1 MTFTFTI
8 PSIDLLDYL
17 PDGMQPKDIE
27 VEVFATPG
35 RAEPDVGIMHDYV
48 SYDGFKIIDSND
60 QAYEPAVEEYM
71 DNSGQDLVERW
82 MADYEDY
89 L

>member
-17 PDGMQPKDIE
+17 PDGMQPSDIE

-35 RAEPDVGIMHDYV
+35 RAEPDVGIMRDYV

-71 DNSGQDLVERW
+71 NNSGQDLVERW
-82 MADYEDY
+82 MAKYENY

>member
-1 MTFTFTI
+1 M
-8 PSIDLLDYL
+8 
-17 PDGMQPKDIE
+17 
-27 VEVFATPG
+27 
-35 RAEPDVGIMHDYV
+35 RDYV

-71 DNSGQDLVERW
+71 NNSGQDLVERW
-82 MADYEDY
+82 MAKYENY

>member
-27 VEVFATPG
+27 VEVDASYE
-35 RAEPDVGIMHDYV
+35 RAEPDVGIMRDYV

-60 QAYEPAVEEYM
+60 EAYEPAVDEYM

-89 L
+89 